1 LDGPY
6 THTADHFTQS
16 PDTPHTD
23 GCHRLDDDRLHHQCY
38 SIQLVSVSAY
48 NEKDGSDDK
57 HGVSSTDRLGHVLST
72 KLTQYLTS
80 TRSVSL
86 SNQPTLV
93 DLPKDTVENR
103 HPGWIESPSPCF
115 RVDVLTVGNVSD
127 EPLVG
132 QNRARYL
139 VLETCD
145 TYELTTKADRNGAV
159 KTLTIGT
166 GGESSNRAEKKDST
180 ECPYSFHQRQSV
192 EFRFQLVFAELGRLE
207 VLLMMPI
214 VVGDVLLI
222 LEEDFGVLGVSVVL
236 LNQHVWLAH
245 GETVFEIDE

>member
-1 LDGPY
+1 MYCLVSYMVPYSRVTYYRQSSLDGPY

-23 GCHRLDDDRLHHQCY
+23 GCHRLDDDRLQRQCY
-38 SIQLVSVSAY
+38 STKLVSVSAY

-57 HGVSSTDRLGHVLST
+57 HGVSSTDRLRHVLST
-72 KLTQYLTS
+72 KLTEYLTS

-86 SNQPTLV
+86 PNQPTLV

-103 HPGWIESPSPCF
+103 HPGWIESPSSCF

-132 QNRARYL
+132 QNRARDL

-145 TYELTTKADRNGAV
+145 TSAKGATGQLGDSPSVLAVNPAIVQRRKTRRNAHIAFIKGNV
-159 KTLTIGT
+159 
-166 GGESSNRAEKKDST
+166 SSSDLS
-180 ECPYSFHQRQSV
+180 
-192 EFRFQLVFAELGRLE
+192 
-207 VLLMMPI
+207 
-214 VVGDVLLI
+214 
-222 LEEDFGVLGVSVVL
+222 
-236 LNQHVWLAH
+236 
-245 GETVFEIDE
+245 